1 MIDSERFVIAK
12 EEHGSFM
19 RIYIP
24 GKVPNHAGSRTIR
37 WTGVP
42 EPISGAVL
50 KKEAHRLKETLK
62 SQGLLENLPQKTVPG
77 YAHGYAYDCQ
87 LSMTGDIT
95 NDPRE
100 LIYIRND
107 VSYNMRHML
116 WYPLAEILR
125 KEIQTH
131 DYILLDIPVF
141 PKVVTE
147 KFCQDWYDSNQN
159 KEAFVQKLNRPSN
172 HTQICITSSC
182 GKTILKIKNN
192 PFEKQPTK
200 LIQLFPE
207 PRAKLTPQLSTTQLT
222 DIRTRVLQRDVK
234 YLKELTDFEKK
245 QLSKAAN
252 PALADLYRLHWI
264 QWLTLAGAA
273 HRSNAIVVRPEIE
286 QSYQFTVQSPFMSYW
301 EKHKA
306 DFAERGRPVFV
317 ELPVPLNAYHH
328 KPTPRPL
335 TNRQERRYLNRLT
348 RQMAEEC
355 LIRED

>member
-50 KKEAHRLKETLK
+50 KKEARRLKATLK
-62 SQGLLENLPQKTVPG
+62 SQGLLENLPQKTIPG
-77 YAHGYAYDCQ
+77 YAHGYAYDCK

-107 VSYNMRHML
+107 VAYNMRHML
-116 WYPLAEILR
+116 WYPLAEILK

-131 DYILLDIPVF
+131 DYILVDIPVF
-141 PKVVTE
+141 PKVATE
-147 KFCQDWYDSNQN
+147 KFFQDWYDSNQKN
-159 KEAFVQKLNRPSN
+159 AAFVQRLNRSSN
-172 HTQICITSSC
+172 HTQVCLTSSC
-182 GKTILKIKNN
+182 GKTILKIKGH
-192 PFEKQPTK
+192 PFEKQPTR
-200 LIQLFPE
+200 LVTLLPV
-207 PRAKLTPQLSTTQLT
+207 PRTKTQPQLSETQL
-222 DIRTRVLQRDVK
+222 DNIRTRVLQRDVK
-234 YLKELTDFEKK
+234 YLKELTNFEQN
-245 QLSKAAN
+245 QLSRASA
-252 PALADLYRLHWI
+252 PELADTYRLHWV

-286 QSYQFTVQSPFMSYW
+286 RSYQFTVQAPFMSFW
-301 EKHKA
+301 ERNKV
-306 DFAERGRPVFV
+306 DFAERGRPVLV
-317 ELPVPLNAYHH
+317 ELPVPLNAYRY
-328 KPTPRPL
+328 KPAPQPM

-348 RQMAEEC
+348 QQMAEIC
-355 LIRED
+355 LTRED